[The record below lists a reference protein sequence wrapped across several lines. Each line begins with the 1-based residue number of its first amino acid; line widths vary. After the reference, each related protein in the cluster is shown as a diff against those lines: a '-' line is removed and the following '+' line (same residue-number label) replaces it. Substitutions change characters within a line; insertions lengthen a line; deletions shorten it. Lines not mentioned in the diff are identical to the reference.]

1 MINSPIPIVVVTGFL
16 GAGKTTFLRSL
27 IEAGELKKTLFIVNE
42 IGEVGLDQ
50 QLLQASGAEDPI
62 LLSGGCLC
70 CEMKND
76 LGYTLRD
83 LYLKWPDE
91 ANPPIDKIV
100 IETSGLASPASVIL
114 QLAQDHWL
122 RDRFRLSQIIG
133 VIDCEFGLETL
144 KTNELAVDQVI
155 YSDTVFLS
163 KQDKVSAEEPGYVTE
178 CILKINPRINIKEI
192 NSKDIKSAVY
202 DFLVPA
208 RADAMRQIRKPPV
221 DHLLEYSA
229 TNIPIAN
236 ALPWKFLASAL
247 DELSQ
252 TYRKNLLRVKGVVYI
267 KELNTPVVIHGVR
280 GVFMQPEVLT
290 MKDHTHA
297 SLTLIS
303 VGTHADVIA
312 EHLSRR
318 LFA

>member
-1 MINSPIPIVVVTGFL
+1 MINSSIPIVVITGFL

-50 QLLQASGAEDPI
+50 QLLKASGAEDPV

-76 LGYTLRD
+76 LSYTLRD
-83 LYLKWPDE
+83 LYLKWPDG

-100 IETSGLASPASVIL
+100 VETSGLASPAPVIL

-122 RDRFRLSQIIG
+122 RDRFRLSQVIG

-144 KTNELAVDQVI
+144 RTTELAVDQVI

-163 KQDKVSAEEPGYVTE
+163 KQDKVSNEKSLFLTE
-178 CILKINPRINIKEI
+178 CILKINPRIKVKAI
-192 NSKDIKSAVY
+192 NSNDVKSAAAV
-202 DFLVPA
+202 FQSPA
-208 RADAMRQIRKPPV
+208 RAGAMRQISKPPL

-229 TNIPIAN
+229 TNLPLAEP
-236 ALPWKFLASAL
+236 LPWEFLANAL
-247 DELSQ
+247 DELSE
-252 TYRKNLLRVKGVVYI
+252 TYRHNLLRVKGVVHI
-267 KELNTPVVIHGVR
+267 KGLSTPVVIHGVR
-280 GVFMQPEVLT
+280 GVFMKPEALT
-290 MKDHTHA
+290 MTNHTQASLTFISIGTHA
-297 SLTLIS
+297 S
-303 VGTHADVIA
+303 VIA
-312 EHLSRR
+312 EHLNRR
-318 LFA
+318 LLA